1 MTNEYTYDQLSDVLD
16 TDEIIKN
23 AFIRI
28 KEDIVD
34 QIIDNIDD
42 SDLHIFDKV
51 NDELVNDILN
61 EFSVRRNSKQERD
74 NMFVD
79 VDDML
84 SFLNIR
90 PSKDAWV

>member
-34 QIIDNIDD
+34 QIINNIDD

-90 PSKDAWV
+90 PSKDAWF

>member
-34 QIIDNIDD
+34 QIINNIDD

-61 EFSVRRNSKQERD
+61 EFSVTRVRRQERT
-74 NMFVD
+74 NMFVDVD

-84 SFLNIR
+84 SFLSIR
-90 PSKDAWV
+90 PSKEA

>member
-1 MTNEYTYDQLSDVLD
+1 MTSEYTYDQLSDVLD

-34 QIIDNIDD
+34 QIINNIDD

-61 EFSVRRNSKQERD
+61 EFYVTRSRRQERA

-90 PSKDAWV
+90 PSKDA

>member
-34 QIIDNIDD
+34 QIINNIDD

-61 EFSVRRNSKQERD
+61 EFSVRRNSKQERA

-90 PSKDAWV
+90 PSKDA

>member
-34 QIIDNIDD
+34 QIINNIDD

-61 EFSVRRNSKQERD
+61 EFSVRRNRKQERD

-90 PSKDAWV
+90 PSKDA

>member
-34 QIIDNIDD
+34 QIINNIDD

-61 EFSVRRNSKQERD
+61 EFSVRRNSKQERT

-90 PSKDAWV
+90 PSKDA

>member
-34 QIIDNIDD
+34 QIINNIDD

-61 EFSVRRNSKQERD
+61 EFTVRRNSKQERA

>member
-1 MTNEYTYDQLSDVLD
+1 MSKRYTYEEVNDVID

-28 KEDIVD
+28 KECIYEEIINNIKDAELSIFD
-34 QIIDNIDD
+34 THNDCIIDEV
-42 SDLHIFDKV
+42 L
-51 NDELVNDILN
+51 E
-61 EFSVRRNSKQERD
+61 EFTIERKPKQEYAT
-74 NMFVD
+74 MFVD

-90 PSKDAWV
+90 PDKDA

>member
-34 QIIDNIDD
+34 QIINNIDD

-61 EFSVRRNSKQERD
+61 EFSVRRNSKQERT
-74 NMFVD
+74 NMFVDVD

-90 PSKDAWV
+90 PSKEA

>member
-34 QIIDNIDD
+34 QIINNIDD

-61 EFSVRRNSKQERD
+61 EFSVRRNNKQERT

-90 PSKDAWV
+90 PSKDA

>member
-34 QIIDNIDD
+34 QIINNIDD
-42 SDLHIFDKV
+42 SYLHIFDKV

-90 PSKDAWV
+90 PSKDA

>member
-34 QIIDNIDD
+34 QIINNIDD

-61 EFSVRRNSKQERD
+61 EFTVRRNSKQERA

-90 PSKDAWV
+90 PSKDD

>member
-28 KEDIVD
+28 KQDIVD
-34 QIIDNIDD
+34 QIINNIDD

-61 EFSVRRNSKQERD
+61 EFTVRRNSKQERA

-90 PSKDAWV
+90 PSKDA

>member
-1 MTNEYTYDQLSDVLD
+1 MTSEYTYDQLSDVLD

-34 QIIDNIDD
+34 QIINNIDD

-61 EFSVRRNSKQERD
+61 EFSVTRVRRQERT

-90 PSKDAWV
+90 PSKDA

>member
-1 MTNEYTYDQLSDVLD
+1 MTSEYTYDQLSDVLD

-61 EFSVRRNSKQERD
+61 EFSVRRNSKQERA

-90 PSKDAWV
+90 PSKDD

>member
-1 MTNEYTYDQLSDVLD
+1 MTNEYTYDQLSAVLD
-16 TDEIIKN
+16 PDEIIKN

-34 QIIDNIDD
+34 QIINNIDD

-90 PSKDAWV
+90 PSKDA

>member
-1 MTNEYTYDQLSDVLD
+1 MTSEYTYDQLSDVLD

-34 QIIDNIDD
+34 QIINNIDD
-42 SDLHIFDKV
+42 SHLHIFDKV

-61 EFSVRRNSKQERD
+61 EFSVRRNNKQERT

-90 PSKDAWV
+90 PSKDA

>member
-1 MTNEYTYDQLSDVLD
+1 MTNEQTYDQLSDVLD

-34 QIIDNIDD
+34 QIINNIDD

-61 EFSVRRNSKQERD
+61 EFTVRRNSKQERA

-90 PSKDAWV
+90 PSKDA

>member
-34 QIIDNIDD
+34 QIINNIDD

-61 EFSVRRNSKQERD
+61 EFTVRRNSKQERA

-90 PSKDAWV
+90 PSKDA

>member
-34 QIIDNIDD
+34 QIINNIDD

-61 EFSVRRNSKQERD
+61 EFTVSRNSKQERA

-90 PSKDAWV
+90 PSKDA

>member
-34 QIIDNIDD
+34 QIINNIDD

-90 PSKDAWV
+90 PSKDA

>member
-34 QIIDNIDD
+34 QIINNIDD

-90 PSKDAWV
+90 PSKDDEG

>member
-34 QIIDNIDD
+34 QIINNIDD

-61 EFSVRRNSKQERD
+61 EFSVTRSRKQERA

-90 PSKDAWV
+90 PSKDA

>member
-1 MTNEYTYDQLSDVLD
+1 MTSEYTYDQLSDVLD

-61 EFSVRRNSKQERD
+61 EFSVTRVRRQERA

-90 PSKDAWV
+90 PSKDA

>member
-1 MTNEYTYDQLSDVLD
+1 MTSEYTYDQLSDVLD

-61 EFSVRRNSKQERD
+61 EFSVRRNNKQERT

-90 PSKDAWV
+90 PSKDA

>member
-34 QIIDNIDD
+34 QIINNIDD

-61 EFSVRRNSKQERD
+61 EFTVRRNSKQERD

-90 PSKDAWV
+90 PSKDA

>member
-34 QIIDNIDD
+34 QIINNIDD